1 MDSFLKIV
9 SDIGSTIVKYFNT
22 ALDFALDHLSMEM
35 IIYICI
41 AFLVL
46 ILVLILS
53 RTLKRKKIERRLKDL
68 EIVMNEIRNNT
79 LTFKYNKATA
89 FARSNS
95 DILEKV
101 RAIAPR
107 YENCIESIQRCESL
121 FTLADDKVD
130 AHKLKKARLAM
141 DDLDE
146 IIDETKEKIRIIT
159 QSLDLI
165 LIPEKE
171 VREQSNA
178 VKEQFGNLKKV
189 YQANRTSFY
198 DAGLYFDA
206 LLQEIEN
213 GFSGFEE
220 WMFASEFNKAKEE
233 LDKLS
238 KSIEETSSRIAAYP
252 GYYEKAKVIL
262 PSALNEVSGNIETT
276 ENSDVEIDFD
286 RLKANVS
293 KADEQIKEVVSYL
306 DKGNDKEAKNILDTL
321 SEFILSIQ
329 DDLDKETKAY
339 NEIHGDL
346 QANLG
351 LLDEVIVE
359 LKEIESL
366 YSNIKDRFGLDD
378 WSKRFVI
385 AEQQVI
391 SLKKKREQVQKILS
405 DSDTLSSQAIHDY
418 RIYADEVNTFS
429 QQIKAM
435 KQMLVGAS
443 SDESRAQ
450 KQLIKL
456 QLILNEVRLN
466 ASTRFLPSISD
477 QFNEDIEE
485 GERLITR
492 VSDVLSHSPLDVQTL
507 NADLQEAI
515 DFIYKLYNNANNL
528 IGIAI
533 MVENAIVFGNRFR
546 SSYPEM
552 DSELTRAELC
562 FQNGEYTKALKV
574 AIQAIESLHPGI
586 YEKLVA
592 RKDPA
597 VMNTVQ

>member
-9 SDIGSTIVKYFNT
+9 SDIGSAIVKYFNT

-276 ENSDVEIDFD
+276 ENSNVEIDFD

-366 YSNIKDRFGLDD
+366 YSNIKDRFGLED

>member
-9 SDIGSTIVKYFNT
+9 SDIGSAIVKYFNT

-366 YSNIKDRFGLDD
+366 YSNIKDRFGLED

-466 ASTRFLPSISD
+466 ASTRFLPSISN

>member
-9 SDIGSTIVKYFNT
+9 SDIGSAIVKYFNT

-366 YSNIKDRFGLDD
+366 YSNIKDRFGLED

-574 AIQAIESLHPGI
+574 AIQAIESMHPGI

>member
-9 SDIGSTIVKYFNT
+9 SDIGSAIVKYFNT

-220 WMFASEFNKAKEE
+220 WMFASEFNKVKEE

-366 YSNIKDRFGLDD
+366 YSNIKDRFGLED

>member
-9 SDIGSTIVKYFNT
+9 SDIGSAIVKYFNT

-293 KADEQIKEVVSYL
+293 KADEQIKEMVSYL

-366 YSNIKDRFGLDD
+366 YSNIKDRFGLED

>member
-9 SDIGSTIVKYFNT
+9 SDIGSMIVKYFNT

-366 YSNIKDRFGLDD
+366 YSNIKDRFGLED

>member
-9 SDIGSTIVKYFNT
+9 SDIGSAIVKYFNT

-213 GFSGFEE
+213 G
-220 WMFASEFNKAKEE
+220 
-233 LDKLS
+233 
-238 KSIEETSSRIAAYP
+238 
-252 GYYEKAKVIL
+252 
-262 PSALNEVSGNIETT
+262 
-276 ENSDVEIDFD
+276 
-286 RLKANVS
+286 
-293 KADEQIKEVVSYL
+293 
-306 DKGNDKEAKNILDTL
+306 
-321 SEFILSIQ
+321 
-329 DDLDKETKAY
+329 
-339 NEIHGDL
+339 
-346 QANLG
+346 
-351 LLDEVIVE
+351 
-359 LKEIESL
+359 
-366 YSNIKDRFGLDD
+366 
-378 WSKRFVI
+378 
-385 AEQQVI
+385 
-391 SLKKKREQVQKILS
+391 
-405 DSDTLSSQAIHDY
+405 
-418 RIYADEVNTFS
+418 
-429 QQIKAM
+429 
-435 KQMLVGAS
+435 
-443 SDESRAQ
+443 
-450 KQLIKL
+450 
-456 QLILNEVRLN
+456 
-466 ASTRFLPSISD
+466 
-477 QFNEDIEE
+477 
-485 GERLITR
+485 
-492 VSDVLSHSPLDVQTL
+492 
-507 NADLQEAI
+507 
-515 DFIYKLYNNANNL
+515 
-528 IGIAI
+528 
-533 MVENAIVFGNRFR
+533 
-546 SSYPEM
+546 
-552 DSELTRAELC
+552 
-562 FQNGEYTKALKV
+562 
-574 AIQAIESLHPGI
+574 
-586 YEKLVA
+586 
-592 RKDPA
+592 
-597 VMNTVQ
+597 

>member
-366 YSNIKDRFGLDD
+366 YSNIKDRFGLED

>member
-366 YSNIKDRFGLDD
+366 YSNIKDRFGLED

-492 VSDVLSHSPLDVQTL
+492 VSEVLSHSPLDVQTL

>member
-9 SDIGSTIVKYFNT
+9 SDIGSAIVKYFNT

-366 YSNIKDRFGLDD
+366 YSNIKDRFGLED

-405 DSDTLSSQAIHDY
+405 DWDTLSSQAIPDHS
-418 RIYADEVNTFS
+418 IYADEVNTFS

>member
-171 VREQSNA
+171 VREQSNV

>member
-189 YQANRTSFY
+189 YHANRTSFY

-366 YSNIKDRFGLDD
+366 YSNIKDRFGLED

>member
-9 SDIGSTIVKYFNT
+9 SDIGSAIVKYFNT

-286 RLKANVS
+286 RLKTNVS

-346 QANLG
+346 KANLG

-366 YSNIKDRFGLDD
+366 YSNIKDRFGLED

>member
-238 KSIEETSSRIAAYP
+238 KSIEETYSRIAAYP

-366 YSNIKDRFGLDD
+366 YSNIKDRFGLED

>member
-9 SDIGSTIVKYFNT
+9 SDIGSAIVKYFNT

-101 RAIAPR
+101 RAITPR

-366 YSNIKDRFGLDD
+366 YSNIKDRFGLED

>member
-9 SDIGSTIVKYFNT
+9 SDIGSAIVKYFNT

-293 KADEQIKEVVSYL
+293 KADEQIKEMVSYL

-366 YSNIKDRFGLDD
+366 YSNIKDRFGLED

-450 KQLIKL
+450 KQLVKL

>member
-9 SDIGSTIVKYFNT
+9 SDIGSAIVKYFNT

-366 YSNIKDRFGLDD
+366 YSNIKDRFGLED

-391 SLKKKREQVQKILS
+391 SLKKKREQVKKILS

>member
-9 SDIGSTIVKYFNT
+9 SDIGSAIVKYFNT

-366 YSNIKDRFGLDD
+366 YSNIKDRFGLED

-450 KQLIKL
+450 KQLVKL

>member
-9 SDIGSTIVKYFNT
+9 SDIGSAIVKYFNT

-141 DDLDE
+141 DNLDE

-366 YSNIKDRFGLDD
+366 YSNIKDRFGLED

>member
-198 DAGLYFDA
+198 DAGRYFDA

-366 YSNIKDRFGLDD
+366 YSNIKDRFGLED

>member
-95 DILEKV
+95 YILEKV

-286 RLKANVS
+286 RLKTNVS

-366 YSNIKDRFGLDD
+366 YSNIKDRFGLED

>member
-9 SDIGSTIVKYFNT
+9 SDIGSAIVKYFNT

-366 YSNIKDRFGLDD
+366 YSNIKDRFGLED

-492 VSDVLSHSPLDVQTL
+492 VSDVLSNSPLDVQTL

>member
-366 YSNIKDRFGLDD
+366 YSNIKDRFGLED

-552 DSELTRAELC
+552 DSELTSAELC

>member
-9 SDIGSTIVKYFNT
+9 SDIGSVIAKYFNI
-22 ALDFALDHLSMEM
+22 ALKFALDHLSMEM

-53 RTLKRKKIERRLKDL
+53 RTIKRKKIERRIKDL

-101 RAIAPR
+101 RAIGPK

-121 FTLADDKVD
+121 FTEADDKVD
-130 AHKLKKARLAM
+130 AHKLKKARIAM

-171 VREQSNA
+171 VREQSNV
-178 VKEQFGNLKKV
+178 VKEQFGNLKNV
-189 YQANRTSFY
+189 YQANRGSFY

-238 KSIEETSSRIAAYP
+238 KSIEQTSSRIASYP

-262 PSALNEVSGNIETT
+262 PSALNEVSGNIIAAKEKG
-276 ENSDVEIDFD
+276 VEIDFS
-286 RLKANVS
+286 RLDESVQNAS
-293 KADEQIKEVVSYL
+293 EQIENIVSYL
-306 DKGNDKEAKNILDTL
+306 DKGNDGQAASLLDPL
-321 SEFILSIQ
+321 GDFILSIQ
-329 DDLDKETKAY
+329 DDLDKEIRAY

-351 LLDEVIVE
+351 LLDEVVEE

-366 YSNIKDRFGLDD
+366 YSNIKDRFGLED

-385 AEQQVI
+385 AEKQVLSLQQ
-391 SLKKKREQVQKILS
+391 KRKQVQDILS
-405 DSDTLSSQAIHDY
+405 NSDKLSSDVIHDY
-418 RIYADEVNTFS
+418 RIYADEVNTFAD
-429 QQIKAM
+429 QIKAM

-466 ASTRFLPSISD
+466 ASVRSLPSISE
-477 QFNEDIEE
+477 QFDEDIEE

-492 VSDVLSHSPLDVQTL
+492 VRDVLSHSPLDIQTL

-528 IGIAI
+528 IGIAV

-546 SSYPEM
+546 STYPEM

>member
-9 SDIGSTIVKYFNT
+9 SDIGSAIVKYFNT

-366 YSNIKDRFGLDD
+366 YSNIKDRFGLED

-515 DFIYKLYNNANNL
+515 DFLYKLYNNANNL

>member
-9 SDIGSTIVKYFNT
+9 SDIGSAIVKYFNT

>member
-9 SDIGSTIVKYFNT
+9 SDIGSAIVKYFNT

-130 AHKLKKARLAM
+130 AHKLKKARLTM

-366 YSNIKDRFGLDD
+366 YSNIKDRFGLED

>member
-9 SDIGSTIVKYFNT
+9 SDIGSAIVKYFNT

-366 YSNIKDRFGLDD
+366 YSNIKDRFGLED

>member
-9 SDIGSTIVKYFNT
+9 SDIGSAIVKYFNT

-198 DAGLYFDA
+198 DAGLYFDS

-366 YSNIKDRFGLDD
+366 YSNIKDRFGLED

>member
-1 MDSFLKIV
+1 M
-9 SDIGSTIVKYFNT
+9 
-22 ALDFALDHLSMEM
+22 
-35 IIYICI
+35 
-41 AFLVL
+41 
-46 ILVLILS
+46 LILS

-286 RLKANVS
+286 RLKTNVS

-366 YSNIKDRFGLDD
+366 YSNIKDRFGLED

>member
-9 SDIGSTIVKYFNT
+9 SDIGSAIVKYFNT

-351 LLDEVIVE
+351 LLDEVIEE

>member
-9 SDIGSTIVKYFNT
+9 SDIGSAIVKYFNT

-79 LTFKYNKATA
+79 LTFKYNKATT

-286 RLKANVS
+286 RLKTNVS

-366 YSNIKDRFGLDD
+366 YSNIKDRFGLED

>member
-346 QANLG
+346 QENLG

-366 YSNIKDRFGLDD
+366 YSNIKDRFGLED

>member
-9 SDIGSTIVKYFNT
+9 SDIGSAIVKYFNT

-306 DKGNDKEAKNILDTL
+306 DKGNDKESKNILDTL

-366 YSNIKDRFGLDD
+366 YSNIKDRFGLED

-450 KQLIKL
+450 KQLVKL

>member
-9 SDIGSTIVKYFNT
+9 SDIGSAIVKYFNT

-366 YSNIKDRFGLDD
+366 YSNIKDRFGLED
-378 WSKRFVI
+378 WSKRFGI

>member
-79 LTFKYNKATA
+79 LTFKYNKAAA

-366 YSNIKDRFGLDD
+366 YSNIKDRFGLED

-418 RIYADEVNTFS
+418 RIYVDEVNTFS

>member
-366 YSNIKDRFGLDD
+366 YSNIKDRFGLED

-450 KQLIKL
+450 KQLVKL

>member
-9 SDIGSTIVKYFNT
+9 SDIGSAIVKYFNT

-293 KADEQIKEVVSYL
+293 KADKQIKEVVSYL

-366 YSNIKDRFGLDD
+366 YSNIKDRFGLED